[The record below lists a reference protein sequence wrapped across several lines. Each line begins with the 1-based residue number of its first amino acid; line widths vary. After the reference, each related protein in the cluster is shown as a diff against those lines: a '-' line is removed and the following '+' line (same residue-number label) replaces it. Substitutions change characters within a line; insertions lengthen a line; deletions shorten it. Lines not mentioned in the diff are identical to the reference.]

1 MNGETMP
8 PKTLQLPGLFGVYL
22 QVPDLERSLAFYR
35 DLLGL
40 EVSWSDGAL
49 AILYSR
55 TDTNGGLVIREISA
69 DARHDLGEAGVTRL
83 FWKVGDPAE
92 LDSAE
97 KLLARHDVQYQRH
110 RDETADGITLRDPD
124 GLHIVLVALG
134 EDTRAGAPP
143 AWLYWQR

>member
-1 MNGETMP
+1 MP

-35 DLLGL
+35 DLLGFQ
-40 EVSWSDGAL
+40 VDWNDGTL

-55 TDTNGGLVIREISA
+55 TDANGGLVIRQISE

-83 FWKVGDPAE
+83 FWKVADPTE
-92 LDSAE
+92 LDGAE

-110 RDETADGITLRDPD
+110 HDENAEGITLRDPD
-124 GLHIVLVALG
+124 GLHIVLFSPG
-134 EDTRAGAPP
+134 EGTATGAPP
-143 AWLYWQR
+143 AWLYWYR